1 MLILDHKHLHR
12 AVERL
17 CQYYKSSIIGFYL
30 GNFYTLVI
38 SDLKHTKQ
46 ALNHREFDGRPD
58 FLAVRLRHPDF
69 DSSHGL
75 W

>member
-38 SDLKHTKQ
+38 SDLEHTKQ